1 MLVILVSHMLY
12 DSKEYIQLI
21 KNSFILKKSYS
32 QLLYVL
38 K

>member
-12 DSKEYIQLI
+12 DSKEYKRLI
-21 KNSFILKKSYS
+21 KNSVILKKSYS
-32 QLLYVL
+32 QL